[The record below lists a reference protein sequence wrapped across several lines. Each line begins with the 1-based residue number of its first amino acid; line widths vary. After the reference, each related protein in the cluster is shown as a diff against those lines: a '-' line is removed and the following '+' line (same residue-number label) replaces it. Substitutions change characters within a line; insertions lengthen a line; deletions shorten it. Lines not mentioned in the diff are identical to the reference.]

1 MNFHIKEPKVL
12 LFKILI
18 IFIPV
23 YLIAY
28 FTQNMVYIL
37 PALAVGIMF
46 GTSLNETS
54 KKDGDDMDS
63 DSSDWLI
70 NLCIYQN
77 QNFKNINNVKNIFG

>member
-1 MNFHIKEPKVL
+1 MNFHIKEPKAL

-46 GTSLNETS
+46 GTSLNEVS
-54 KKDGDDMDS
+54 KKDDGEMNS
-63 DSSDWLI
+63 DTSD
-70 NLCIYQN
+70 
-77 QNFKNINNVKNIFG
+77 

>member
-37 PALAVGIMF
+37 PTLAIGIMF
-46 GTSLNETS
+46 GTSLNEAS
-54 KKDGDDMDS
+54 KKDDGEMDS
-63 DSSDWLI
+63 DPSDWVI

-77 QNFKNINNVKNIFG
+77 QNYKNINNVKNIFG

>member
-77 QNFKNINNVKNIFG
+77 QNYKNINNVKNTFG

>member
-1 MNFHIKEPKVL
+1 MSFHIKEPKVL

-46 GTSLNETS
+46 GTSLNEVS
-54 KKDGDDMDS
+54 KKDDGEMNS
-63 DSSDWLI
+63 NTSDWLI
-70 NLCIYQN
+70 DLCIYQN
-77 QNFKNINNVKNIFG
+77 QNYKNINNVKNTSG

>member
-1 MNFHIKEPKVL
+1 MNFRIKEPKVL

-37 PALAVGIMF
+37 PTLAIGIMF
-46 GTSLNETS
+46 GTSLNEVG
-54 KKDGDDMDS
+54 KKDDSEIDS
-63 DSSDWLI
+63 DTSD
-70 NLCIYQN
+70 
-77 QNFKNINNVKNIFG
+77 

>member
-37 PALAVGIMF
+37 PTLAIGIMF
-46 GTSLNETS
+46 GTSLNEVS
-54 KKDGDDMDS
+54 KENDS
-63 DSSDWLI
+63 EMEGENSD
-70 NLCIYQN
+70 
-77 QNFKNINNVKNIFG
+77 

>member
-1 MNFHIKEPKVL
+1 MNFRIKEPKVL

-37 PALAVGIMF
+37 PTLAIGIMF
-46 GTSLNETS
+46 GTSLNEVG
-54 KKDGDDMDS
+54 KKDDS
-63 DSSDWLI
+63 EIDADTSD
-70 NLCIYQN
+70 
-77 QNFKNINNVKNIFG
+77 